1 VDPEEIRQMLRQSG
15 LARIA
20 DAIASAA
27 ENALRLVAEPVP
39 DSQLALGQS
48 RIGGRPDM
56 ARGATWP
63 VWQGKPLAF
72 LGQIDLAGVAGFPC
86 CSVLPRRGQLLFFY
100 EAEQQTWGFDPSDRG
115 SFSVMY
121 SDGPHDALVRHEFPR
136 DLPRTAQFRSCAIE
150 FREVITLPPIESI
163 VVDDL
168 GFNSKE
174 MDRYTDVLSEL
185 ENGEEDGMLHQLLG
199 HPRPVQNEMQLE
211 CQLAANGVYVGDPS
225 GYDDPRRITLEP
237 GATEWRLLL
246 QLDSAEQAG
255 MMWGDLGRL
264 YFWIR
269 APDLSHRRFD
279 QAWMILQCF

>member
-1 VDPEEIRQMLRQSG
+1 MNPEEIRQMLRQSG

-39 DSQLALGQS
+39 DAQLALGQS
-48 RIGGRPDM
+48 RIGGQPDM
-56 ARGATWP
+56 PRGATWP
-63 VWQGKPLAF
+63 TWQGEPLAF
-72 LGQIDLAGVAGFPC
+72 LGQIELARVAGFPGC
-86 CSVLPRRGQLLFFY
+86 GVLPAAGHLLFFY
-100 EAEQQTWGFDPSDRG
+100 EAEQRTWGFDPKDRG
-115 SFSVMY
+115 SFTVMY
-121 SDGPHDALVRHEFPR
+121 SDEPNEALLRHEFPR
-136 DLPRTAQFRSCAIE
+136 DMQESARFRSCAIE
-150 FREVITLPPIESI
+150 FLEIMTLPPIESI
-163 VVDDL
+163 VVDNL
-168 GFNSKE
+168 RFNSKE
-174 MDRYTDVLSEL
+174 MGRYADVLSEL
-185 ENGEEDGMLHQLLG
+185 ENGEEEGMLHQLLG

-269 APDLSHRRFD
+269 DQDLSHCRFD